1 MSGLALA
8 KGRCQR
14 KLGEEEAATA
24 ALGGRDGCPGTAV
37 ARERQ
42 EVLDWG
48 QACIDELVGLVDAKE
63 RFGLWR
69 NALEVSR
76 RDVEHGGAVTSCT
89 ENHMVFLGAP
99 GTAKRTF
106 ARVIG
111 EVLFGWGTIARPGI
125 TEVSANDIIMSDLSR
140 SAARRMKD
148 VCDEARGGVLF
159 FDEAYRLDPD
169 TEDHSSCGVEAIN
182 TLQACMAAYRD
193 ELVVI
198 VAGYARPM
206 QDFLTVHAGL
216 AGRFPVT
223 VSFASYT
230 PEEVVAIARRF
241 AGREHLVVEDAAW
254 DLLRVEAARLRS
266 ISYGSGTLL
275 DIAGNAR
282 YAREVIGVCQRA
294 RVRRLH
300 RRAPSPRDLRQL
312 VCTDPCVLHISAADM
327 GRAIAASRPAAG
339 ISEYRRV
346 FPSAE
351 IQETPTLSA
360 TGH

>member
-1 MSGLALA
+1 MSSSNVDMSGLVLP

-24 ALGGRDGCPGTAV
+24 ALGGRDGCAGAAV

-42 EVLDWG
+42 EVLDWA

-63 RFGLWR
+63 RFRLWR
-69 NALEVSR
+69 NAFEVSR
-76 RDVEHGGAVTSCT
+76 RGVEHGGAVTSCA
-89 ENHMVFLGAP
+89 ENQMVFLGAP

-125 TEVSANDIIMSDLSR
+125 TEVSANDIIMGDLSR

-206 QDFLTVHAGL
+206 QEFLAAHVGL

-230 PEEVVAIARRF
+230 PRKW
-241 AGREHLVVEDAAW
+241 LP
-254 DLLRVEAARLRS
+254 LRVASPVGSTWWLRTRRGICCASKRLGCGRFHMVAARCS
-266 ISYGSGTLL
+266 ISPATP
-275 DIAGNAR
+275 
-282 YAREVIGVCQRA
+282 VM
-294 RVRRLH
+294 RVR
-300 RRAPSPRDLRQL
+300 
-312 VCTDPCVLHISAADM
+312 
-327 GRAIAASRPAAG
+327 
-339 ISEYRRV
+339 
-346 FPSAE
+346 
-351 IQETPTLSA
+351 
-360 TGH
+360 